1 MTFVYFRDVWQS
13 LAPTPIPA
21 LLINARPAPSLTP
34 MTAFSPVSMTREQF
48 LAARNLRLTRT
59 DYGWS
64 REELR
69 RRLAQDPIAPVVY
82 ADTTTIAKMEKGQMA
97 IPRAH
102 VETFARALGIP
113 VSNLLGLDD
122 PCPWAR

>member
-1 MTFVYFRDVWQS
+1 
-13 LAPTPIPA
+13 
-21 LLINARPAPSLTP
+21 
-34 MTAFSPVSMTREQF
+34 MTREQF

-69 RRLAQDPIAPVVY
+69 ARLAADPIAPVLY
-82 ADTTTIAKMEKGQMA
+82 ADTSSIARMEKGQTG

-102 VETFARALGIP
+102 VETFARVLGIP

>member
-1 MTFVYFRDVWQS
+1 
-13 LAPTPIPA
+13 
-21 LLINARPAPSLTP
+21 

-82 ADTTTIAKMEKGQMA
+82 ASDVSISQMEKGQRG

-102 VETFARALGIP
+102 VETFARVLGIP

>member
-1 MTFVYFRDVWQS
+1 
-13 LAPTPIPA
+13 
-21 LLINARPAPSLTP
+21 

-69 RRLAQDPIAPVVY
+69 RRPDRA

-102 VETFARALGIP
+102 VETFARVLGIP